1 MRIMKRSQISLVLGL
16 ALVVLFSG
24 VTAPARAATGGGE
37 IIPQPGDPGY
47 VPQPPA
53 PPPPPPQPNATLLA
67 SIGVS
72 PVRPTVGDVIPF
84 EDLAFT
90 FGWDWYLEEYVPG
103 PPVTI
108 TSTTPEI
115 CVADA
120 DELTVEYLTI
130 GSCRLIAVTAP
141 LGRFTRVQGQRN
153 ISQSVIQ
160 GLPLITTV
168 FDGSDVERTDGS
180 IYVGDRLHL
189 ELPAAETRAYRTCRF
204 NISATWG
211 GDKISTY
218 IFASEY
224 TGGDYGIGCSADII
238 IPDQIHSTDVANL
251 GTLKVFYSA
260 RACNKL
266 EESGCNNG
274 NSLLFS
280 APSAASY
287 IPNSNVAARRYLAD
301 PERIIT
307 YYQGLGRDISYRFSG
322 TGTPRPFTS
331 SVCVTWTEEA
341 LERFRAENGDTD
353 PTCADYPG
361 GRPFSSWNPRDFD
374 ASYAGFEYN
383 APIAFTWDTEL
394 FTSCSAFVNAS
405 NVIEDED
412 GNMTD
417 EGGDSLSL
425 AHVPGECPAFA
436 LTLPGP
442 LPSST
447 EDLPMSGSSLLS
459 FNIGPISWNERADLE
474 VPTATFDVAEGW
486 SGVYPSN
493 RAAARFVYEGEA
505 WTPVFTTAGATPTS
519 CSLLMES
526 FDGETQEV
534 TNLEYV
540 GTIEET
546 ECSFNIPEGDIARPF
561 FTPPGDNYRNLSFNS
576 YRVEVH
582 FDGYEDATATYGQFL
597 DVIPEPADPSIGSAI
612 TVAGNETELAVTT
625 SGDVLGLS
633 VAVDGGTGGAR
644 VSAAGGRDQV
654 VRASIADC
662 AGSAVADDGLS
673 YSADASIDGLS
684 LSCDL
689 PPGEYP
695 VTMTQ
700 IDRLGTVTTSEDTL
714 TIEARVPELLVAPQ
728 SFSGAPAALVAGREA
743 GYSASSWTGY
753 PFPDVKYQWY
763 RCRGAGT
770 ASSSIPTSC
779 ARINGATNRGYI
791 ATRLDVGKYLRRADI
806 ASNEA
811 GRAVLLAEG
820 ASPVGRASTR
830 APLLIR
836 AGQIAGSPRV
846 GSALEL
852 ARVRWQRASSLAYAW
867 FACDTRITRVPNGL
881 PAGCTWVG
889 GDETLEL
896 TEEMSNR
903 WIIAAYFATNT
914 AGTTAYYTASTP
926 AQVR

>member
-1 MRIMKRSQISLVLGL
+1 MMKQSQISLVLGL

-24 VTAPARAATGGGE
+24 VTAPVRAATGGGE
-37 IIPQPGDPGY
+37 INPQPGDPGY
-47 VPQPPA
+47 IPQPPE
-53 PPPPPPQPNATLLA
+53 PPPPPPQPNAALFA
-67 SIGVS
+67 SIGAS

-189 ELPAAETRAYRTCRF
+189 ELPAAETRAYQRCSF
-204 NISATWG
+204 FIVATWG
-211 GDKISTY
+211 GSKPATSIQ
-218 IFASEY
+218 ASQYTDAEY
-224 TGGDYGIGCSADII
+224 GVGCSAEVV
-238 IPDQIHSTDVANL
+238 IPDHVDPNTIANP
-251 GTLKVFYSA
+251 GTITVRYSA
-260 RACNKL
+260 RACNVYYVY
-266 EESGCNNG
+266 EDDGCT
-274 NSLLFS
+274 NSRASSFNT
-280 APSAASY
+280 PSALSL
-287 IPNSNVAARRYLAD
+287 IPDSNVAVWRNNV
-301 PERIIT
+301 T
-307 YYQGLGRDISYRFSG
+307 YYQGLSRDISYRFSG

-331 SVCVTWTEEA
+331 SVCATWTEEA
-341 LERFRAENGDTD
+341 LERFRYGGVD
-353 PTCADYPG
+353 PTCDDYPG

-374 ASYAGFEYN
+374 ASYEGFQYN
-383 APIAFTWDTEL
+383 MPTAFTWNSEL
-394 FTSCSAFVNAS
+394 FPSCRAYVNAS
-405 NVIEDED
+405 NVVEDED
-412 GNMTD
+412 GNVTD
-417 EGGDSLSL
+417 EGGDTLFL
-425 AHVPGECPAFA
+425 AHVPEECPAFS

-442 LPSST
+442 LPLT
-447 EDLPMSGSSLLS
+447 AEDLSMTGSSLLY
-459 FNIGPISWNERADLE
+459 FNIGPIRWSERVDLATPTTTFNVAD
-474 VPTATFDVAEGW
+474 GW

-493 RAAARFVYEGEA
+493 RAEARFVYEGES
-505 WTPVFTTAGATPTS
+505 WNPVFTTAGASPTS
-519 CSLLMES
+519 CSLSMES
-526 FDGETQEV
+526 FDGETEELI
-534 TNLEYV
+534 TNDYT
-540 GTIEET
+540 GTIADT
-546 ECSFNIPEGDIARPF
+546 QCSFRISEEDIVVPHYSE
-561 FTPPGDNYRNLSFNS
+561 DNPRDLSWRN
-576 YRVEVH
+576 YMVEVN
-582 FDGYEDATATYGQFL
+582 FDGYDDEVARYYQSL
-597 DVIPEPADPSIGSAI
+597 SVIPEPADPSISSTL
-612 TVAGNETELAVTT
+612 TVEGDETELTITT
-625 SGDVLGLS
+625 SGDILGLNVS
-633 VAVDGGTGGAR
+633 VEGGVGGATVR
-644 VSAAGGRDQV
+644 SAGSRQPV
-654 VRASIADC
+654 ISASISDC
-662 AGSAVADDGLS
+662 AGGVSADDGLD

-846 GSALEL
+846 GSSLEL

>member
-1 MRIMKRSQISLVLGL
+1 MKQSQIPVVLSL
-16 ALVVLFSG
+16 ALAVLMAS
-24 VTAPARAATGGGE
+24 APAPTFADMGSG
-37 IIPQPGDPGY
+37 IPMPQPGEPGY
-47 VPQPPA
+47 IPQPPA

-120 DELTVEYLTI
+120 DELAVEYLTI
-130 GSCRLIAVTAP
+130 GSCRLIAVTTP

-189 ELPAAETRAYRTCRF
+189 ELPAAETRAYLSCRF

-238 IPDQIHSTDVANL
+238 IPDQLHPLDVANL
-251 GTLKVFYSA
+251 GTLNVSYSA
-260 RACNKL
+260 RACNEP
-266 EESGCNNG
+266 EEGGCNNR
-274 NSLLFS
+274 NASWLS
-280 APSAASY
+280 APSATSY

-301 PERIIT
+301 PERIVT
-307 YYQGLGRDISYRFSG
+307 YYRGLGRGIAYRFSG

-353 PTCADYPG
+353 PTCADYPS

-412 GNMTD
+412 GNITD

-425 AHVPGECPAFA
+425 AHVPGECRAFE

-447 EDLPMSGSSLLS
+447 EDLPMSGSSSLS

-474 VPTATFDVAEGW
+474 VPTATFDVADGW

-540 GTIEET
+540 GTIEGT
-546 ECSFNIPEGDIARPF
+546 ECSFDIREGDIARPF

-597 DVIPEPADPSIGSAI
+597 DVIPEPADPSIGSAV

-662 AGSAVADDGLS
+662 AGSVVADDGLS

-728 SFSGAPAALVAGREA
+728 SFSGALAALVAGREA

-791 ATRLDVGKYLRRADI
+791 ATRLDVGRYLRRAEI
-806 ASNEA
+806 ATSTA
-811 GRAVLLAEG
+811 GKTVILAG
-820 ASPVGRASTR
+820 STSAVGRASSR
-830 APLLIR
+830 VPLLLR
-836 AGQIAGSPRV
+836 AGRIAGSLRV
-846 GSALEL
+846 GATLTLALS
-852 ARVRWQRASSLAYAW
+852 RWQRASSLAYSW
-867 FACDTRITRVPNGL
+867 YACDSSMSRVPNGL
-881 PAGCTWVG
+881 PAGCTWIG
-889 GDETLEL
+889 GDATLTL
-896 TEEMSNR
+896 SEEHSGK
-903 WIIAAYFATNT
+903 WILAASFATNQI
-914 AGTTAYYTASTP
+914 GTSMYYTAASTTS
-926 AQVR
+926 VR